1 MNEPDTPK
9 GTLALL
15 AFFVLLTLFLW
26 GFTYMTMLSRGVT
39 Q

>member
-1 MNEPDTPK
+1 MKDPETPK

-15 AFFVLLTLFLW
+15 FFFALLTIVLW
-26 GFTYMTMLSRGVT
+26 GTTYLTMLSRGAN

>member
-1 MNEPDTPK
+1 MKEPDTPK

-26 GFTYMTMLSRGVT
+26 GTTYLTMFSRGVT